1 MTDDPGAFGGYGE
14 QEDFHEGGVVGG
26 VPGQQRTIDVL
37 AGETVLT
44 QPQITKLLS
53 MAGITGQTW
62 QPQQGNQ
69 FGALTR
75 PATTQIPGQLI
86 GGARPRSLQT
96 MRQMSPT
103 QQRLYKPLVENYGV
117 PYEDYAWQ
125 ESQISDIGG
134 SRRQR
139 ASFRPSSISGLN
151 G

>member
-1 MTDDPGAFGGYGE
+1 MFSTNDNT
-14 QEDFHEGGVVGG
+14 DFHEGGVVGG
-26 VPGQQRTIDVL
+26 YPGEERTIDVL

-103 QQRLYKPLVENYGV
+103 QQRLYKPLVESYGV
-117 PYEDYAWQ
+117 PYEDYEWQ
-125 ESQISDIGG
+125 ESQIRDIGG

-139 ASFRPSSISGLN
+139 ASFRPSSIRGLN
-151 G
+151 A